1 MNMKRQALKI
11 LFLHNIP
18 SPYRIPLFYELQKRS
33 GYNFSFIFFS
43 ETHKER
49 KWASPELMNLKHEF
63 LPGIT
68 IEIGSIIIAINLKII
83 KVLLKEE
90 YDVVILSGMSDI
102 TSMIAACLCKIKG
115 VRVLVYSEGTEDGQS
130 TLGKLLG
137 PWESLLLKSTNGMI
151 LPGSNSKQFYVER
164 GMEEERIFI
173 APDAVDND
181 HYISEQNKLAFAKAK
196 IKKDFGLEDSV
207 TLLFVGQLIHR
218 KGVDIL
224 IQAYHQAKAER
235 NDLHLVIVGDGPE
248 KGNLEKYCEEHEIGD
263 VHFLGWIDEDKKSQA
278 YIVAD
283 VFVLPTRFDVWGLV
297 INEAMCFK
305 LPIIAST
312 KAGASQDLVMDGLNG
327 YRVPPDNVS
336 LLKEAILKTI
346 ENGDELSN
354 MGQESFNRVT
364 QFHSI
369 GAEADG
375 FILAINKS
383 DGE

>member
-1 MNMKRQALKI
+1 
-11 LFLHNIP
+11 
-18 SPYRIPLFYELQKRS
+18 
-33 GYNFSFIFFS
+33 
-43 ETHKER
+43 
-49 KWASPELMNLKHEF
+49 MNLKHGF
-63 LPGIT
+63 LSGIT

-83 KVLLKEE
+83 KVLLKDE
-90 YDVVILSGMSDI
+90 YDIVILSGMSDL

-115 VRVLVYSEGTEDGQS
+115 VRALVYSEGTKDGQS
-130 TLGKLLG
+130 TLGRLLG
-137 PWESLLLKSTNGMI
+137 PWEMFLLKSTSGMI
-151 LPGSNSKQFYVER
+151 LPGSSSKQFYVER

-181 HYISEQNKLAFAKAK
+181 HYVSELKKWACAKVE

-218 KGVDIL
+218 KGVDTL

-235 NDLHLVIVGDGPE
+235 SDLHLVIVGDGPE
-248 KGNLEKYCEEHEIGD
+248 KGNLQKYCEEHKISD
-263 VHFLGWIDEDKKSQA
+263 VHFLGWIDEDSKSQA

-312 KAGASQDLVMDGLNG
+312 KAGASQDLVIDGVNG
-327 YRVPPDNVS
+327 YRVPPNNVS

-346 ENGDELSN
+346 ENRDLQLK
-354 MGQESFNRVT
+354 MGQESFKRVT

-369 GAEADG
+369 EAEADG

-383 DGE
+383 EGG